1 MLALRGGVGIEK
13 YAMDRPSEQAAPLH
27 HCAWLALLAIVVV
40 PLTLLWDY
48 GWEMT
53 VGVDETWALPHVAN
67 YAAVLLAALAAGLV
81 ILGRAGAAEGAVA
94 KRAIPLGMSIV
105 LWGAVAFGTAVIF
118 DRWWQAGY
126 GAAAGIWHPP
136 QLLKAVS
143 FFALALGA
151 WGHFA
156 GRQGG
161 AGAWA
166 FALAGGAVL
175 AMISLVTLAGN
186 FANQQHGA
194 PFYQVACGTYPIVLA
209 AATVAGRGR
218 YTATVTALCYT
229 GILAAAVW
237 LIPLLP
243 GEPIAGPVYHHR
255 KYLLPPPFPLLLI
268 VPAVALD
275 LLLRVFPARDRR
287 GGRGVEAGLAFFFV
301 FAAVQW
307 PFASFLL
314 SPAAGNWFFAGGGTE
329 WSSFHRLG
337 PRERVEFWTLPGE
350 EFNMVN
356 ALIAAGF
363 AVAACSV
370 GLWLGGWMK
379 RRSP

>member
-1 MLALRGGVGIEK
+1 MRDCSGIEK
-13 YAMDRPSEQAAPLH
+13 KAMDRPSERAAPLR
-27 HCAWLALLAIVVV
+27 HCAWLALLAIVAV

-67 YAAVLLAALAAGLV
+67 YAAVLLAGLAAVLV
-81 ILGRAGAAEGAVA
+81 ILFRGRAGATM
-94 KRAIPLGMSIV
+94 PLGMCVV

-118 DRWWQAGY
+118 DRWWQASY

-143 FFALALGA
+143 FLVLALGA
-151 WGHFA
+151 WGYFA
-156 GRQGG
+156 GRQDG

-166 FALAGGAVL
+166 FALAGGVVL
-175 AMISLVTLAGN
+175 AMISVVTLAGN

-194 PFYQVACGTYPIVLA
+194 PFYQVAGGTYPIVLA
-209 AATVAGRGR
+209 AAAVVGRGR
-218 YTATVTALCYT
+218 YAATAAALCYT
-229 GILAAAVW
+229 AILAAAVW
-237 LIPLLP
+237 LIPLIP
-243 GEPIAGPVYHHR
+243 GEPIAGPIYQHR
-255 KYLLPPPFPLLLI
+255 RYLLPPPFPLLLI
-268 VPAVALD
+268 APALALD

-287 GGRGVEAGLAFFFV
+287 GGRGIETGLAFLFV

-314 SPAAGNWFFAGGGTE
+314 SPAAGNWFFAGGGNE
-329 WSSFHRLG
+329 WSSFHRLD
-337 PRERVEFWTLPGE
+337 PRQRVEFWTVPGE

-356 ALIAAGF
+356 VLIAAGL

-370 GLWLGGWMK
+370 GLWLGGWIK